1 MAGRG
6 RLCDLDG
13 RQCSVGVNTTHS
25 PNTRHDIDR
34 VLPRSGKEIFDL
46 NRMMAKRMID
56 LFGKKFPVV
65 PTLGNN
71 DIYPHNILDA
81 GPNRV
86 TQEFLT

>member
-1 MAGRG
+1 M
-6 RLCDLDG
+6 
-13 RQCSVGVNTTHS
+13 SVVWIGLHLLTH
-25 PNTRHDIDR
+25 RHDIDR
-34 VLPRSGKEIFDL
+34 HKPRSGKEIFDL
-46 NRMMAKRMID
+46 NKMMANRMLD

-65 PTLGNN
+65 PNLGNN